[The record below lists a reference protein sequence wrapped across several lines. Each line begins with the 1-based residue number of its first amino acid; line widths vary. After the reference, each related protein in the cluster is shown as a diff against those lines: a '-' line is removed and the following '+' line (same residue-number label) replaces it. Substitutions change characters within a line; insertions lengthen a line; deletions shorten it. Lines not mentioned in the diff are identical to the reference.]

1 MKKSLPLVVAIS
13 LTLASSFLAA
23 QSQAVNT
30 QNRIHLGSDPVNT
43 DPAKWNDWHSAEAG
57 DFTWTPPGAFWCG
70 FIKNS
75 PNGQKAGIFVAMYT
89 PRGNFGLES
98 FDQTAMDGFSGD
110 GAVMQGRTT
119 LTVSGYPADNLTF
132 TRDAGDGLYFTGG
145 GTPTTVSVVHVKLEK
160 EKGARMYP
168 FLVFYLAAPTSAFDG
183 VEPEFEKY
191 VESTHIDPLYGSLTG
206 RVTSQVSGIGISG
219 ITVQLLDSRTSQTLT
234 RTTQSD
240 GTYRFDSLA
249 GSNYYL
255 TLAQTAGFKPQA
267 QPTIMELPAGTDT
280 TGIDFQL
287 EAAEVPVVQSNAK
300 PKLQPKPAGPPS
312 ELRFGIGYRH
322 RLNDISGVGVN
333 LRDGNFVP
341 EFTLG
346 LDVGG
351 EGSDTTEPGEGRLF
365 LSLGAS
371 YYFLHAD
378 NAHLG
383 LGLYGMTQLLGKK
396 TMLGA
401 EVPLT
406 VEYFI
411 IPKLSVQAS
420 TGVVLTDL
428 ADSMNLRIG
437 PQSILG
443 SLGFTWYLK

>member
-1 MKKSLPLVVAIS
+1 M
-13 LTLASSFLAA
+13 LASSFLAA
-23 QSQAVNT
+23 QTQAVNT
-30 QNRIHLGSDPVNT
+30 QNRTHLGPGPVNT
-43 DPAKWNDWHSAEAG
+43 EPEKWNDWHSAEAE

-70 FIKNS
+70 FVKTAS
-75 PNGQKAGIFVAMYT
+75 SGPKAGIFVAMYT
-89 PRGNFGLES
+89 PRGNFSLES
-98 FDQTAMDGFSGD
+98 FDQTAMDGFSED
-110 GAVMQGRTT
+110 GAVLQGRTT

-132 TRDAGDGLYFTGG
+132 TGNAGDGLYFTGG
-145 GTPTTVSVVHVKLEK
+145 RTPTTVSVVHVKLEK

-168 FLVFYLAAPTSAFDG
+168 FLVFYVAAPTSAFDG
-183 VEPEFEKY
+183 VESEFENY
-191 VESTHIDPLYGSLTG
+191 VESAHIDPLYGSLVG
-206 RVTSQVSGIGISG
+206 RVTSQASGIGISG
-219 ITVQLLDSRTSQTLT
+219 IAVQLLDSRTSQTLT

-240 GTYRFDSLA
+240 GTYRFDSLL
-249 GSNYYL
+249 GSNYYM

-267 QPTIMELPAGTDT
+267 QPTIIELTAGTDT

-287 EAAEVPVVQSNAK
+287 EAAEVPVVATNVK
-300 PKLQPKPAGPPS
+300 PKPQPKPAGPPS

-322 RLNDISGVGVN
+322 RLNDIWGAGVN

-351 EGSDTTEPGEGRLF
+351 EGSDTAEAAEGRLF
-365 LSLGAS
+365 MSLGAS

-383 LGLYGMTQLLGKK
+383 LGLYGMTQVLGSK

-420 TGVVLTDL
+420 TGVVLTAL
-428 ADSMNLRIG
+428 ADKVNFSIG